1 MFQVQKVIV
10 FVVADRELLTVL
22 VSNRSATNFE
32 LEKYRKVLD
41 DIDYISEIGDYPA
54 HLKYKLWLRKAKCY
68 DALQNKKLAEEAYS
82 EALKCLE
89 HSGLKD
95 DARQTK
101 LKEIQTVFKNG
112 GSKQIKQQVK
122 LDLVPAFAEERF
134 EGGNEF
140 LAANPKITICQD
152 NYQGRYAKAS
162 EDIPTGE
169 FHKNHLK
176 ISFKNHH

>member
-1 MFQVQKVIV
+1 MIV
-10 FVVADRELLTVL
+10 FTVTDRELLTVL

-82 EALKCLE
+82 ESLKCLE
-89 HSGLKD
+89 QSGLKND
-95 DARQTK
+95 VRQNK
-101 LKEIQTVFKNG
+101 LKEIQNAKKAG
-112 GSKQIKQQVK
+112 GKQIKQQVK
-122 LDLVPAFAEERF
+122 QDLVPAFAEERF

-152 NYQGRYAKAS
+152 NYQGRYAKAT

-169 FHKNHLK
+169 YKNCHLK
-176 ISFKNHH
+176 CY

>member
-1 MFQVQKVIV
+1 MFQVWKLIV

-41 DIDYISEIGDYPA
+41 DIDYISEIGDYPT

-101 LKEIQTVFKNG
+101 LKEIQNVKNG

-134 EGGNEF
+134 EGGSEF

-169 FHKNHLK
+169 FLKNPK
-176 ISFKNHH
+176 IYF